1 MATNR
6 SEQILEQIIKN
17 GTFAPD
23 FTIETK
29 DKAFKVHRFVMSQA
43 LYGNPAICANT
54 WTLLTSADI
63 AEDLIRHSYGLQI
76 PRLQALTGS
85 EPNGDRIIQVL
96 ELYIKAGDYNAIALE
111 EQCHDWL
118 SSALASSGQKANVL
132 VEIAEYVY
140 KTRGEAGEAWE
151 MWPELVGD
159 LADSMGEILATRE
172 SLLERIMKIGDLHRR
187 VLQELFE
194 RSEATNE
201 ASENEE
207 E

>member
-6 SEQILEQIIKN
+6 SEQILEQYVSRTPSPNFVANLLRIIKN

-96 ELYIKAGDYNAIALE
+96 ELYIKAGDVRPN
-111 EQCHDWL
+111 
-118 SSALASSGQKANVL
+118 
-132 VEIAEYVY
+132 
-140 KTRGEAGEAWE
+140 T
-151 MWPELVGD
+151 
-159 LADSMGEILATRE
+159 T
-172 SLLERIMKIGDLHRR
+172 
-187 VLQELFE
+187 
-194 RSEATNE
+194 
-201 ASENEE
+201 
-207 E
+207 